1 MRGVDSTV
9 GTTIVLTPRIVLTA
23 AAFLVVGTCSSEE
36 FDCLIKPFQVVEIHS
51 PAVGLIEKVMVQ
63 DGDSVKKGQ
72 TLAILESSTEQ
83 AIADLARFRAQM
95 TGPLSTAQARA
106 DHTTQ
111 KFGRKEELHKK
122 GFVTTEARDEARA
135 EQRVA
140 EAELSEVLENKQLAV
155 FEHRRSNA
163 QLSLR
168 TVKSP
173 ITGVVTERLLNPGEV
188 AELGVGQKP
197 ILKIA
202 QIDPLRVEV
211 ILPIQMYGQVKAGTS
226 VEIVPDPPIGGKY
239 AATIQVVDKVIDAAS
254 ATFAVR
260 VELPNTTYALPAG
273 IRCKATFLTRPNG
286 KGENVKAR

>member
-1 MRGVDSTV
+1 V
-9 GTTIVLTPRIVLTA
+9 A
-23 AAFLVVGTCSSEE
+23 AVFLLVGTCSSEE

-51 PAVGLIEKVMVQ
+51 PAVGLIEKVLVQ
-63 DGDSVKKGQ
+63 NGDSVKKGQ

-83 AIADLARFRAQM
+83 ATADLAKFRAQM
-95 TGPLSTAQARA
+95 KGPLSTAQARA

-111 KFGRKEELHKK
+111 KFSRKEELHKK

-140 EAELSEVLENKQLAV
+140 EAELSEVLENKQLAA

-211 ILPIQMYGQVKAGTS
+211 ILPIQMYGQVKVGTS
-226 VEIVPDPPIGGKY
+226 VEIVPDGPIGGKY
-239 AATIQVVDKVIDAAS
+239 AAAIQVVDKVIDAAS

-260 VELPNTTYALPAG
+260 VELPNTAYALPAG
-273 IRCKATFLTRPNG
+273 IRCKATFLTRPHK